1 MSQKDKTNITSG
13 ITSGFATCTRCVGHQ
28 SELTMYVKY
37 VLYHGTLEIKMEPSL
52 KAVSSSNFTAKRM
65 AAGTEAK
72 QNLQQALA
80 QAELHLYGRKYRK
93 RTPSGTQ

>member
-1 MSQKDKTNITSG
+1 
-13 ITSGFATCTRCVGHQ
+13 
-28 SELTMYVKY
+28 
-37 VLYHGTLEIKMEPSL
+37 MEPSL

-72 QNLQQALA
+72 QNLQKALA
-80 QAELHLYGRKYRK
+80 QAELHLSGRKSRK